1 MLVVKVPMARSLCRL
16 RAYVGACLGALVLT
30 IAWLASARAADP
42 VWADAKLLE
51 AAKKEGSLVVY
62 SSINEE
68 EGLPI
73 WRKFEQ
79 STGIKVDYVRGS
91 DAQLIARMM
100 IESRAGRGAWDLVLI
115 TAAHKLPQPMLAQI
129 DPPEAQQLFPA
140 ARDPNRRWFGF
151 SANYNVPAY
160 NTNLVKAADLPQS
173 YEELAKRSDWA
184 GRVAVNEYDS
194 EWVKALLEHYG
205 ESKGQEILRSLGAT
219 LKPAILNGHLAVAR
233 AVGSGEY
240 LIALTN
246 YVNLT
251 LNVKLAGAPT
261 NYWAIDPVGVFYMQ
275 MSASAQAPHPNA
287 ARLGANFILSQEGQ
301 SLLAVRGR
309 IPSRPDVETNPP
321 GVLKALLDQEG
332 DADRARSGDE
342 EKKADGSIQGIDRRA
357 AVKRESAMLLHV
369 KPAPNCCD
377 LSLCRIVCPA
387 LRDAAGVAGAFRPG
401 SRPDRLLDRS
411 AAARSRETRRIADRL
426 FVDQR
431 GRSAA
436 DLEGVR
442 AGDRH
447 S

>member
-1 MLVVKVPMARSLCRL
+1 MFVVKSPVARSPRRL
-16 RAYVGACLGALVLT
+16 RAYAGACLGGLVLMT
-30 IAWLASARAADP
+30 AWLAPAHAADP
-42 VWADAKLLE
+42 AWADAKLLE
-51 AAKKEGSLVVY
+51 AAKKEGSLVIY

-73 WRKFEQ
+73 WRRFEQ
-79 STGIKVDYVRGS
+79 STGVKVDYVRGS

-129 DPPEAQQLFPA
+129 DPPEAEQLFPA

-173 YEELAKRSDWA
+173 YEDLAKRSDWA

-205 ESKGQEILRSLGAT
+205 ESKGQEILRNLGAT

-261 NYWAIDPVGVFYMQ
+261 NYWAMDPVGVFYMQ

-321 GVLKALLDQEG
+321 GVLKALLTKKVMPIVLDPEQ
-332 DADRARSGDE
+332 
-342 EKKADGSIQGIDRRA
+342 EKKADGLFKELIAGRR
-357 AVKRESAMLLHV
+357 
-369 KPAPNCCD
+369 
-377 LSLCRIVCPA
+377 
-387 LRDAAGVAGAFRPG
+387 
-401 SRPDRLLDRS
+401 
-411 AAARSRETRRIADRL
+411 
-426 FVDQR
+426 
-431 GRSAA
+431 
-436 DLEGVR
+436 
-442 AGDRH
+442 
-447 S
+447 

>member
-1 MLVVKVPMARSLCRL
+1 MSLFKAPFARSSSFLCACL
-16 RAYVGACLGALVLT
+16 CACLGAVLQFAP
-30 IAWLASARAADP
+30 AWAADP
-42 VWADAKLLE
+42 AWADAKLLE
-51 AAKKEGSLVVY
+51 AAKKEGSLVIY

-79 STGIKVDYVRGS
+79 YTGVKVEYVRGS
-91 DAQLIARMM
+91 DAQLIGRMM
-100 IESRAGRGAWDLVLI
+100 IESRAGRRAWDLVLI
-115 TAAHKLPQPMLAQI
+115 TAAHKLPQPLLAQI
-129 DPPEAQQLFPA
+129 DPPEAQHLFPA

-160 NTNLVKAADLPQS
+160 NTNLVKPADLPAS

-205 ESKGQEILRSLGAT
+205 ESQGREILRNLGTT

-251 LNVKLAGAPT
+251 LNVKLSGAPT
-261 NYWAIDPVGVFYMQ
+261 DYWAIDPVGVFYMQ
-275 MSASAQAPHPNA
+275 MSASAQAPHPDA

-301 SLLAVRGR
+301 GLLAVRGR

-321 GVLKALLDQEG
+321 GVLKALL
-332 DADRARSGDE
+332 ARKVMPIVLDPE
-342 EKKADGSIQGIDRRA
+342 QEKKADGMFKELI
-357 AVKRESAMLLHV
+357 
-369 KPAPNCCD
+369 
-377 LSLCRIVCPA
+377 
-387 LRDAAGVAGAFRPG
+387 AGRK
-401 SRPDRLLDRS
+401 
-411 AAARSRETRRIADRL
+411 
-426 FVDQR
+426 
-431 GRSAA
+431 
-436 DLEGVR
+436 
-442 AGDRH
+442 
-447 S
+447 